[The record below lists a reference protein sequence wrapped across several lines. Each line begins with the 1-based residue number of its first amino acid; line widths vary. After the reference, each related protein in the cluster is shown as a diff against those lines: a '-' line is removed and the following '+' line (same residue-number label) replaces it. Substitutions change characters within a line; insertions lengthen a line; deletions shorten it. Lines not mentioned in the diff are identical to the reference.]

1 MCVCVGDVMCVDE
14 QMAKSEM
21 DRTRSGSGEINW
33 RESLFR
39 TVGWKQQVD
48 EDVAILQL
56 PRCNSDDAVVH
67 NGKAHIWVTE
77 TQTDRQIRGKRKSRH
92 GDN

>member
-48 EDVAILQL
+48 EDVAILQ
-56 PRCNSDDAVVH
+56 
-67 NGKAHIWVTE
+67 
-77 TQTDRQIRGKRKSRH
+77 
-92 GDN
+92 